1 MKNST
6 MCYIKKNGKT
16 LMLHR
21 TKKENDIHEGKWVGL
36 GGKMEAGETPEE
48 CIIREVAE
56 ESGLNIIN
64 PKLRAILTF
73 PKFKD
78 DEDWYVFLFTGKEF
92 EGSLID
98 SKEGVLKWVD
108 DSELFSLNLWE
119 GDKLFLKW
127 LEDKRFFSGK
137 FVYERGRLIYDD
149 VVFYD
154 Y

>member
-1 MKNST
+1 MKNLT

-21 TKKENDIHEGKWVGL
+21 TKKKNDIHEGKWVGL

-48 CIIREVAE
+48 CIIREVEE
-56 ESGLNIIN
+56 ESGLKIN
-64 PKLRAILTF
+64 NPSLRAILTF

-78 DEDWYVFLFTGKEF
+78 DEDWYVFLFTGEDF
-92 EGSLID
+92 EGNIID
-98 SKEGVLKWVD
+98 SNEGVLKWVD

-127 LEDKRFFSGK
+127 LEDNRFFSGK
-137 FVYERGRLIYDD
+137 LVYETGRLIYDD
-149 VVFYD
+149 VVFYE